1 MNTLITIFSL
11 AGLLAVALFAFF
23 RIGRNSTEKDQ
34 LKRDVATGEKT
45 NEILQKQ
52 RDNRIDSVD
61 DADRLFDT
69 IEKD

>member
-1 MNTLITIFSL
+1 MQTFIII
-11 AGLLAVALFAFF
+11 ALLTAVAFF
-23 RIGRNSTEKDQ
+23 TIYRLGRNSAEKDE

-52 RDNRIDSVD
+52 RDDRINSVD

-69 IEKD
+69 LKKD

>member
-1 MNTLITIFSL
+1 METIGIIV
-11 AGLLAVALFAFF
+11 GLLTVALFAFF
-23 RIGRNSTEKDQ
+23 RMGRNSTQKDD

-69 IEKD
+69 IKKD

>member
-1 MNTLITIFSL
+1 MEMAAI
-11 AGLLAVALFAFF
+11 LLLFIAIALFAVF
-23 RIGRNSTEKDQ
+23 RIGRGSEEKTE

-52 RDNRIDSVD
+52 RDDRIVSVD

-69 IEKD
+69 LKKD

>member
-1 MNTLITIFSL
+1 MMTAAII
-11 AGLLAVALFAFF
+11 AVLLTVALGAFW
-23 RIGRNSTEKDQ
+23 RIGRNSAEKDE

-52 RDNRIDSVD
+52 RDDRIVSVD

>member
-1 MNTLITIFSL
+1 MLT
-11 AGLLAVALFAFF
+11 AGIISVLLAVTLFVVF
-23 RIGRNSTEKDQ
+23 RMGRGSEEKTE

-52 RDNRIDSVD
+52 RDDRIGSVD

-69 IEKD
+69 LKKD

>member
-1 MNTLITIFSL
+1 MTV
-11 AGLLAVALFAFF
+11 AGLLAVLLAVALYAVY
-23 RIGRNSTEKDQ
+23 RMGRDSSVKNE

-52 RDNRIDSVD
+52 RDDRISSVD

-69 IEKD
+69 FKKD

>member
-1 MNTLITIFSL
+1 MLT
-11 AGLLAVALFAFF
+11 AGIISVLLAVALFAVF
-23 RIGRNSTEKDQ
+23 RLGRNSEEKTE

-52 RDNRIDSVD
+52 RDDRIGSVD

-69 IEKD
+69 LKKD

>member
-1 MNTLITIFSL
+1 METFGIIALV
-11 AGLLAVALFAFF
+11 LAVALFAFF
-23 RIGRNSTEKDQ
+23 RIGRNSAEKDE

-52 RDNRIDSVD
+52 RDNRVNSVD

-69 IEKD
+69 LKKD

>member
-1 MNTLITIFSL
+1 MEILGVI

-23 RIGRNSTEKDQ
+23 RTGRNSAEKDE

-52 RDNRIDSVD
+52 RDDRVNSVD

-69 IEKD
+69 LKKD

>member
-1 MNTLITIFSL
+1 METIGIIV
-11 AGLLAVALFAFF
+11 GLLTVALFSFF
-23 RIGRNSTEKDQ
+23 LMGRNSTQKDD

-69 IEKD
+69 IKKD

>member
-1 MNTLITIFSL
+1 ML
-11 AGLLAVALFAFF
+11 AAGIISVLLAVTLFVVFHM
-23 RIGRNSTEKDQ
+23 GRDSQKKNE

-52 RDNRIDSVD
+52 RDDRIGSVD

-69 IEKD
+69 IKKD